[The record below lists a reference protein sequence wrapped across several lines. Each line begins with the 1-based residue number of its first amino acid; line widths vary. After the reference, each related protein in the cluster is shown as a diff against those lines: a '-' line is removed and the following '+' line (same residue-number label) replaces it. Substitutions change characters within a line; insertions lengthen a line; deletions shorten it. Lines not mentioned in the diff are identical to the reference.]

1 MLMLKQICT
10 EMRYRKI
17 KIGKVI
23 LVLSDIVLSLFSHSW
38 MGAMIYIWCSLDFLN
53 DKGEQA
59 EMPEVICFLPME
71 QNARQRYVQVR
82 GYVENGVLSLY
93 VAVCLLV
100 TQLPL
105 WGTAVNWPALSYTVV
120 VVLDFW
126 FNSCEKSILKENAAY
141 RKMEMKAFREMC
153 CPRWYQVLYKITMGI
168 RIIIILTAFYWC
180 GWFNPELESFSFS
193 TGWLIGLFISL
204 TGLLTAHL
212 FRMKYILFAINMGD
226 YNAGAGEKDGE
237 S

>member
-23 LVLSDIVLSLFSHSW
+23 LILSDFVFSLLSHSW
-38 MGAMIYIWCSLDFLN
+38 MSALIYIWCSLDFLK
-53 DKGEQA
+53 DKGEKA

-71 QNARQRYVQVR
+71 LNARQRYVQVK
-82 GYVENGVLSLY
+82 GYVESGLLSFY
-93 VAVCLLV
+93 VAVCLLLS
-100 TQLPL
+100 QIPL
-105 WGTAVNWPALSYTVV
+105 WGTTVNWPAIPYTLV

-141 RKMEMKAFREMC
+141 RKMEIKTFREMC
-153 CPRWYQVLYKITMGI
+153 CPRWYQVLYYVTMGI
-168 RIIIILTAFYWC
+168 RLVIILTAFYWC
-180 GWFNPELESFSFS
+180 AWFNPEQDIFSFS
-193 TGWLIGLFISL
+193 QGWMFGLFISL
-204 TGLLTAHL
+204 LGLLAAHL
-212 FRMKYILFAINMGD
+212 FRMKYILFAVNMGD
-226 YNAGAGEKDGE
+226 YNAGANEKDGE